1 MTLLD
6 IGPKRILVAE
16 DDRELADLI
25 SIRLGVWGFDIQV
38 AENGKVAL
46 DRVRDFRPEAMIL
59 DLNMPLLD
67 GFGVLEELGPAQLG
81 KLPTLVLT
89 ARHRAEDVRKAIS
102 LGARDYLAKPF
113 DQDRFMAR
121 VARLFRKAPVTSIRQ
136 VVEL

>member
-1 MTLLD
+1 MTLQN
-6 IGPKRILVAE
+6 IGPKRVLVVE
-16 DDRELADLI
+16 DDRALAELIAL
-25 SIRLGVWGFDIQV
+25 RLGVWHFDIRV
-38 AENGKVAL
+38 AENGKIAL
-46 DRVRDFRPEAMIL
+46 DQIRDFRPEAMIL
-59 DLNMPLLD
+59 DLNMPVLD
-67 GFGVLEELGPAQLG
+67 GFGVLEALGPEQLA

-121 VARLFRKAPVTSIRQ
+121 VARLFRKAPVTSIQQ